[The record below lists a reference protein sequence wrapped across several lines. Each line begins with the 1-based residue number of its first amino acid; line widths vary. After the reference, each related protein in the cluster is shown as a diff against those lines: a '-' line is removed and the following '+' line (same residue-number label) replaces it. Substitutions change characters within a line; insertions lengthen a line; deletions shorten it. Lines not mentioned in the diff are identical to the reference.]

1 MPSSKQKWKTRP
13 PMRSSQ
19 SDRWLGGSACGRGE
33 RAGSPTRVCA
43 RWGARSESSRSAW
56 GWGPARAE
64 KSSSVARSLRS
75 SVGASI
81 NRADSARGREPFS
94 PIQRS
99 EESRIKDS
107 RSGISDQ
114 GLRSRH
120 VQPYRPIPG
129 AYAKEFASVADAAAH
144 GTAADLPPAGSR
156 DIQFVADAAIAR
168 VCVELRAELSRQ
180 V

>member
-1 MPSSKQKWKTRP
+1 MPSSKQRWKTRP

-33 RAGSPTRVCA
+33 PAAGSAA
-43 RWGARSESSRSAW
+43 RGDGAPR
-56 GWGPARAE
+56 GL
-64 KSSSVARSLRS
+64 VARSLRS
-75 SVGASI
+75 SVGAEI
-81 NRADSARGREPFS
+81 NRAESARGREPFS

-99 EESRIKDS
+99 EDSRIKDS

-120 VQPYRPIPG
+120 VQPYRSIPG
-129 AYAKEFASVADAAAH
+129 ADAKEFASVADAAAH